1 MKRAVLAALV
11 AAAGLIVFDA
21 PARAATADVGV
32 LANAF
37 ETGTCPDPA
46 GDNTT
51 TIQVG
56 NSVKWTNCSNT
67 PQNGHN
73 VTADNDAFPTK
84 TLPTN
89 GSSASQLFQ
98 TPGTYGYSCTIHGF
112 TGTVIVEGSD
122 PTTTTATAPPTTQV
136 TAPPTTAAA
145 TTTTSTTVKPT
156 TTTEDNISG
165 AFDGLPEESTTST
178 SFDPSAPTTRALGEG
193 GEGTSGGTVAL
204 LLVGLIGVGTAVAL
218 VMRRMRSAAPPM

>member
-56 NSVKWTNCSNT
+56 NSVKWTNCS
-67 PQNGHN
+67 GAAHN
-73 VTADNDAFPTK
+73 VTSDNGAFTAKAFP
-84 TLPTN
+84 N
-89 GSSASQLFQ
+89 QGSSASQLFQ